1 MKKTC
6 RQDYQPS
13 SVSEEVNILKVSEP
27 ELSSKFLESL
37 GYAKYRCRV
46 CGGEFYSLLPRDT
59 CPDSPCSKYE
69 FLYNDYPSIRRL
81 NVENSRRAF
90 IDFFTKNN
98 HGYIEPYPVVAKWR
112 DDLYLTIASIVV
124 FQPAV
129 TEGVSEPPHNPL
141 VIVQPCIRLE
151 DIDYIGMTFGR
162 HFTSFEMGGHHAFN
176 SPGKSIYWV
185 DETLEYAFEF
195 FSEEIG
201 VPPEHIAFKP
211 SWWEGGGNAGPAY
224 EVLVDG
230 LEVATLVFMKYRSLN
245 GRYEPMKLTIVDTG
259 YGVERISWLTEQAP
273 TAFHATYGNLVS
285 RFFDVLGLEE
295 LDYGLLK
302 KIAYETSDSRPRSF
316 DELFELL
323 SQRGLKEYYNAL
335 VKNVLTYTLL
345 DHYRTLLLMLS
356 DGVVPSNTGEGYL
369 ARLVLRRSLRTMH
382 LIGVELRELDS
393 IVQELLSELI
403 NYFKDKYVY
412 SKFYE
417 HRNYITEV
425 VSEEVKKYVYT
436 LERGM
441 KVIDKIIVQKGGL
454 TEEELVEL
462 YDSYGIPPEIVRE
475 RALSINA
482 QVVIPKEFYASIAK
496 KHSQAVS
503 GREVIDAALL
513 EWASL
518 FPETKALFHEYPYET
533 KFNAKIIGV
542 KGNLLILDQTLFY
555 PASGGQDHDVGF
567 IYFSDGRRA
576 DVRRVLKAGN
586 VIIHELG
593 NPAVAGP
600 GESVI
605 GEVDWLRRY
614 KLMRHHTAT
623 HIVLA
628 AARRVL
634 GEHVKQAGAEKTV
647 EKARLDITH
656 YKSLSRDELRKIEE
670 IANSIIDNRIGVK
683 VHYLS
688 KFNAERKFGTGIY
701 QGGPTIAPIIRIVE
715 IPGWDAQACY
725 GTHLQN
731 TCEVG
736 CIKIVDSRR
745 IQDGVLRLEFVA
757 GTNIGRIVHELEN
770 YLEEASSIIGSS
782 PLQLKKNLESLV
794 KERDELR
801 NYLAKYRAT
810 LFKLVAKEIEQQ
822 VISANCFQIVHL
834 VDTIGDEK
842 LYRDLILHLVEKGL
856 VVIYE
861 SKGNYEIAE
870 HASLSSRL
878 DLTSVLREVSKNV
891 PGVKGGGKKDHV
903 SFRAS
908 ASSSEV
914 LRAVVKA
921 VMEIGSCA
929 EN

>member
-1 MKKTC
+1 M
-6 RQDYQPS
+6 
-13 SVSEEVNILKVSEP
+13 KVSEP

-46 CGGEFYSLLPRDT
+46 CGEEFYSLLPRTT

-69 FLYNDYPSIRRL
+69 FLYNDYSSVRRL
-81 NVENSRRAF
+81 NVESARQTF
-90 IDFFTKNN
+90 IDFFTRNS
-98 HGYIEPYPVVAKWR
+98 HGYVEPYPVVAKWR

-129 TEGVSEPPHNPL
+129 TEGISEPPYNPL

-162 HFTSFEMGGHHAFN
+162 HLTSFEMGGHHAFN
-176 SPGKSIYWV
+176 TPSKSIYWV
-185 DETLEYAFEF
+185 DETIEYAFKF

-201 VPPEHIAFKP
+201 VPPERMAFKP

-224 EVLVDG
+224 EVLIDG
-230 LEVATLVFMKYRSLN
+230 LEVATLVFMKYRSLD
-245 GRYEPMKLTIVDTG
+245 GRYEPMKLTVVDTG
-259 YGVERISWLTEQAP
+259 YGVERISWLTERAP
-273 TAFHATYGNLVS
+273 TAFHAIYGDLVKK
-285 RFFDVLGLEE
+285 FFDILGLEE
-295 LDYGLLK
+295 LDHELLK

-316 DELFELL
+316 DELSELL

-335 VKNVLTYTLL
+335 VKNILAYTLL
-345 DHYRTLLLMLS
+345 DHYRTLLLLLS

-382 LIGVELRELDS
+382 LIGVELRDLDNV
-393 IVQELLSELI
+393 VQELLRELI
-403 NYFKDKYVY
+403 DYFKDKYVY
-412 SKFYE
+412 SKFYK

-425 VSEEVKKYVYT
+425 VSEEVKKYIDT

-441 KVIDKIIVQKGGL
+441 RVVDKIVMQKGGL
-454 TEEELVEL
+454 TEEDLVEL

-482 QVVIPKEFYASIAK
+482 QVVIPREFYASIAK
-496 KHSQAVS
+496 KHSQAVLR
-503 GREVIDAALL
+503 REAIEPALL

-518 FPETKALFHEYPYET
+518 FPETKALFHENPYET
-533 KFNAKIIGV
+533 KFSAKIIGI
-542 KGNLLILDQTLFY
+542 KGKFLVLDQTLFY
-555 PASGGQDHDVGF
+555 PSSGGQDHDVGF

-576 DVRRVLKAGN
+576 DVRRVLKVGN
-586 VIIHELG
+586 VIIHELSDSVIA
-593 NPAVAGP
+593 NP
-600 GESVI
+600 GETVI

-628 AARRVL
+628 SARRVL
-634 GEHVKQAGAEKTV
+634 GEHVNQAGAEKTV
-647 EKARLDITH
+647 DKARLDITH
-656 YKSLSRDELRKIEE
+656 YRNLSRDELRRIEE
-670 IANSIIDNRIGVK
+670 VANSLIDHRIDVK

-688 KFNAERKFGTGIY
+688 KFDAERRFGIGIY
-701 QGGPTIAPIIRIVE
+701 QGGSTVAPIIRIVE

-725 GTHLQN
+725 GTHLHN
-731 TCEVG
+731 TGEVG
-736 CIKIVDSRR
+736 CIRIIDSRK

-757 GTNIGRIVHELEN
+757 GTNISKVIYELEN
-770 YLEEASSIIGSS
+770 YLEEASSIVGSS
-782 PLQLKKNLESLV
+782 PLQLRKGLESLI
-794 KERDELR
+794 KEREELR

-810 LFKLVAKEIEQQ
+810 LFKFIAKELEQQ
-822 VISANCFQIVHL
+822 IISANCFQIVHL

-842 LYRDLILHLVEKGL
+842 LYRDLILYFVEKGL
-856 VVIYE
+856 IVIYE

-870 HASLSSRL
+870 HINLSRRL
-878 DLTSVLREVSKNV
+878 DLTSVLKEVSKSI

-903 SFRAS
+903 SFRAL
-908 ASSSEV
+908 ASSNEV
-914 LRAVVKA
+914 LRAIVKA

>member
-1 MKKTC
+1 M
-6 RQDYQPS
+6 
-13 SVSEEVNILKVSEP
+13 VNILKVSEP

-37 GYAKYRCRV
+37 GYVKYRCRV
-46 CGGEFYSLLPRDT
+46 CGEEFYSLLPRTT

-69 FLYNDYPSIRRL
+69 FLYNDYSSIRRL
-81 NVENSRRAF
+81 DVESSRRAF
-90 IDFFTKNN
+90 IDFFTRNN
-98 HGYIEPYPVVAKWR
+98 HGYVEPYPVIAKWR

-129 TEGVSEPPHNPL
+129 TEGISEPPYNPL

-162 HFTSFEMGGHHAFN
+162 HLTSFEMGGHHAFN
-176 SPGKSIYWV
+176 SPNKSIYWV
-185 DETLEYAFEF
+185 DETIEYAFKF

-201 VPPEHIAFKP
+201 VPPELMAFKP

-224 EVLVDG
+224 EVLVGG

-245 GRYEPMKLTIVDTG
+245 GSYEPMKLKVVDTG
-259 YGVERISWLTEQAP
+259 YGVERVSWLTERTP
-273 TAFHATYGNLVS
+273 TAFHAIYGGLVNK
-285 RFFDVLGLEE
+285 FFDILGLEE
-295 LDYGLLK
+295 LDYELLK
-302 KIAYETSDSRPRSF
+302 KITYETSDSRPRSF
-316 DELFELL
+316 DELSQLL
-323 SQRGLKEYYNAL
+323 SQKDLKEYYNAL
-335 VKNVLTYTLL
+335 VKNILTYTLL
-345 DHYRTLLLMLS
+345 DHYKTLLLLLS

-382 LIGVELRELDS
+382 LIGVELRELNDV
-393 IVQELLSELI
+393 VQELLSKLI
-403 NYFKDKYVY
+403 DYFKDKYVY
-412 SKFYE
+412 SKFYKY
-417 HRNYITEV
+417 RNYITEV
-425 VSEEVKKYVYT
+425 VSEEVKKYIDT

-441 KVIDKIIVQKGGL
+441 RVIDKIIVQKGGL
-454 TEEELVEL
+454 TEGELVEL

-475 RALSINA
+475 RALNINV
-482 QVVIPKEFYASIAK
+482 QVVIPREFYANIAK
-496 KHSQAVS
+496 KHSQAVLR
-503 GREVIDAALL
+503 REITDAALL
-513 EWASL
+513 EFASL

-533 KFNAKIIGV
+533 KFTAKIIGV
-542 KGNLLILDQTLFY
+542 KGSLLILDQTLFY

-567 IYFSDGRRA
+567 IYFSDGRRV
-576 DVRRVLKAGN
+576 DVRRVLKVGN

-593 NPAVAGP
+593 DAVNANP
-600 GESVI
+600 GEAVV

-628 AARRVL
+628 SARRVL
-634 GEHVKQAGAEKTV
+634 GEHVNQAGAEKTV

-656 YKSLSRDELRKIEE
+656 YRSLSRDELRRIEE
-670 IANSIIDNRIGVK
+670 VANSIIDDRISIK
-683 VHYLS
+683 VHHLG
-688 KFNAERKFGTGIY
+688 KFDAEKKFGIGIY
-701 QGGPTIAPIIRIVE
+701 QGGSTVAPVIRIVE

-731 TCEVG
+731 TGEVG
-736 CIKIVDSRR
+736 CIKIVDSRK

-757 GTNIGRIVHELEN
+757 GTNIGKIVYELEGQ
-770 YLEEASSIIGSS
+770 LEEASLIIGSS
-782 PLQLKKNLESLV
+782 PLQLKKSLESLV

-801 NYLAKYRAT
+801 NYLAKYRVT
-810 LFKLVAKEIEQQ
+810 LSKLIMKELEQQ
-822 VISANCFQIVHL
+822 IMSVNCFQIVHL
-834 VDTIGDEK
+834 IDTIGDEK
-842 LYRDLILHLVEKGL
+842 LYRDLILHLVGKGL
-856 VVIYE
+856 IVIYE

-870 HASLSSRL
+870 DINLSRRL
-878 DLTSVLREVSKNV
+878 DLTSVLKEVSKNV
-891 PGVKGGGKKDHV
+891 PGVRGGGKKDHV

-908 ASSSEV
+908 ASSNEV